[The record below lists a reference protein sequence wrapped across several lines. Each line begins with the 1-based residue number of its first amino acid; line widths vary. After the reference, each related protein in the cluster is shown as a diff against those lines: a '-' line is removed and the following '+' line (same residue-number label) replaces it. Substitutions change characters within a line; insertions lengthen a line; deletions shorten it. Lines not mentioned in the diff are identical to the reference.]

1 MFRHSFAFTPAVA
14 GALKAALVPDT
25 SHAAAIS
32 AVATA
37 AAATAAIA
45 ATAAASFD
53 GARS

>member
-25 SHAAAIS
+25 SHAAAI
-32 AVATA
+32 
-37 AAATAAIA
+37 A